1 MELKTPIS
9 GRCRC
14 GEIVYEFTSEPTRKY
29 LCYCRDCQ
37 SFTGTDKVFVVS
49 GPRSIFRLCRGSPRS
64 YDVIADNGATISRAF
79 CGTCGSSLF
88 IYPKIDH
95 VYYFE
100 DDDVICA
107 TVGTLDDPNQFH
119 PEFAVFVSRA
129 PAWATFPEGI
139 ELHP

>member
-1 MELKTPIS
+1 MKTPIS

-14 GEIVYEFTSEPTRKY
+14 GEIVYEFSSEPTRKY

-37 SFTGTDKVFVVS
+37 YFTGTDKIFVVS
-49 GPRSIFRLCRGSPRS
+49 GPRSTFNLCRGEPVS

-79 CGTCGSSLF
+79 CGNCGSSLF
-88 IYPKIDH
+88 IYPKIDQ
-95 VYYFE
+95 VIYFD

-107 TVGTLDDPNQFH
+107 AVATLDDPNQFS

-129 PAWATFPEGI
+129 PAWATFPAGI
-139 ELHP
+139 ERHP

>member
-1 MELKTPIS
+1 LKAPIS

-14 GEIVYEFTSEPTRKY
+14 GEIVYELSSEPTDKY

-37 SFTGTDKVFVVS
+37 YFTGTDKIFVVS
-49 GPRSIFRLCRGSPRS
+49 GPRSIFNLRRGSPVS

-79 CGTCGSSLF
+79 CGHCGCSLF

-95 VYYFE
+95 VYYFD
-100 DDDVICA
+100 DDDVICVA
-107 TVGTLDDPNQFH
+107 AGTLDDPNQFS

-129 PAWATFPEGI
+129 PAWATFPAGI
-139 ELHP
+139 KLHP

>member
-1 MELKTPIS
+1 MKTLIS

-14 GEIVYEFTSEPTRKY
+14 GEIVYELLAEPTHKY

-37 SFTGTDKVFVVS
+37 YFTGTDKIFVVR
-49 GPRSIFRLCRGSPRS
+49 GPRSTFSLCRGNPQS
-64 YDVIADNGATISRAF
+64 YDVVADSGATITRAF

-95 VYYFE
+95 VYYFDE
-100 DDDVICA
+100 HDVICVA
-107 TVGTLDDPNQFH
+107 AATLDDPNMFC

-129 PAWATFPEGI
+129 PAWAMFPKGI
-139 ELHP
+139 ELHQ